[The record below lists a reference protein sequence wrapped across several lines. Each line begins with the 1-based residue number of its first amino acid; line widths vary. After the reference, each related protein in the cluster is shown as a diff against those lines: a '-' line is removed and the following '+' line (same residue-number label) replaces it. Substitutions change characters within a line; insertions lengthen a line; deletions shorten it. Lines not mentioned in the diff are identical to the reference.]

1 MRERKTHSLLE
12 VQNETV
18 KNDQVKHLRSFKNGR
33 TEQLVHKESFHT
45 AVSLD
50 TLLVYH
56 LHFSLS
62 IGEQRPGSLAVPMV
76 TCLSTPGMCKQS
88 SLS

>member
-1 MRERKTHSLLE
+1 MK
-12 VQNETV
+12 TV
-18 KNDQVKHLRSFKNGR
+18 KDGQVKRRRSFKKNGG
-33 TEQLVHKESFHT
+33 TEQQVQIDSLHT

-56 LHFSLS
+56 LHFSPS
-62 IGEQRPGSLAVPMV
+62 IGEQRPGAVAVPMV

>member
-1 MRERKTHSLLE
+1 MK
-12 VQNETV
+12 TV
-18 KNDQVKHLRSFKNGR
+18 KGDQVKRLRSFENKKGR
-33 TEQLVHKESFHT
+33 TEQLVQIDSLHT

-56 LHFSLS
+56 LHFSPS